1 MTDDRFK
8 CKHIDNHIKCNW
20 RKNTKKILNFH
31 FKELGNKNKWKV
43 NISRGKGNNKIS
55 NFSRSEINKIE
66 NKKNFFNYETKSMLF
81 GTINNIDKPPTQ
93 NDCCEGD
100 TITNM
105 KYETS
110 DIITDTTDNKKKI
123 TKNHSNKFNNLWH
136 EKGFL
141 NYTYNLKL
149 VQEDS
154 E

>member
-8 CKHIDNHIKCNW
+8 CKHIDNYIKCNW

-31 FKELGNKNKWKV
+31 FKEPRNKNKWKL
-43 NISRGKGNNKIS
+43 NNNRRKGNNKIS

-66 NKKNFFNYETKSMLF
+66 NKKCFKNYETKSMLF
-81 GTINNIDKPPTQ
+81 WVYQLINLLPRMTGGRETQ
-93 NDCCEGD
+93 LP
-100 TITNM
+100 IWSM
-105 KYETS
+105 KQVMSLQTLQ
-110 DIITDTTDNKKKI
+110 IIKKI

>member
-31 FKELGNKNKWKV
+31 FKELGNKNKWKL

-66 NKKNFFNYETKSMLF
+66 NKKCFKNYETKSMLF
-81 GTINNIDKPPTQ
+81 WVYQLINLLPRMTGGRETQ
-93 NDCCEGD
+93 LP
-100 TITNM
+100 IWSM
-105 KYETS
+105 KQVMSLQTLQ
-110 DIITDTTDNKKKI
+110 IIKKI